1 MLSTRSFNNFKEGL
15 EGMRKRLLMFGIIL
29 LFGLVACSSTK
40 DAESKGKA
48 GGEEGDLGDELIIF
62 NWSEYMPD
70 EIISGFEEEFGVD
83 IVYTTFSSNQEM
95 LAKIRSGT
103 VSYDLAVPSDHY
115 VQVLQEEG
123 LLNEINFD
131 NIPNFKN
138 IADEWKNLKFDPDN
152 KYSVTYMYGFDG
164 IFYNKSKIDEPPTS
178 WGDLWNSKYKGH
190 VVVMEA
196 ADEIS
201 DMLQQYLGNDMNDP
215 TVEQI
220 EAGGEKFK
228 ELVPN
233 ILMFSETPVAEL
245 VSGEVWIGYG
255 YSGEAGVAYL
265 ENKDIDFVMP
275 KEGGIRWTDNMV
287 IPSTAKNQA
296 TAEAFINYL
305 LRPEVSK
312 LLSEEFPYGNPNTA
326 VLELLD
332 EEHAKI
338 PGISLPPEQIE
349 NSEWSAVLDPERTQA
364 VNRVIQEAKVAGGQ

>member
-1 MLSTRSFNNFKEGL
+1 
-15 EGMRKRLLMFGIIL
+15 MRKRLLMFGTIL
-29 LFGLVACSSTK
+29 LFGLIACSNTK
-40 DAESKGKA
+40 DAESKGGA
-48 GGEEGDLGDELIIF
+48 GDEEGDIGGELIIF

-103 VSYDLAVPSDHY
+103 VAYDLAVPSDHY

-138 IADEWKNLKFDPDN
+138 IADEWKNLNFDPDN

-255 YSGEAGVAYL
+255 YSGEAGV
-265 ENKDIDFVMP
+265 
-275 KEGGIRWTDNMV
+275 
-287 IPSTAKNQA
+287 
-296 TAEAFINYL
+296 
-305 LRPEVSK
+305 
-312 LLSEEFPYGNPNTA
+312 
-326 VLELLD
+326 
-332 EEHAKI
+332 
-338 PGISLPPEQIE
+338 
-349 NSEWSAVLDPERTQA
+349 
-364 VNRVIQEAKVAGGQ
+364 